1 MRIISNRFMQFALI
15 LVVALASACNS
26 PTSPGV
32 NPEIVNAPDTFA
44 YQVSSIQNFS
54 GTATY
59 QWQNSGTTANVNLS
73 AVQAAGG
80 ALLVVMDANGTEVFS
95 RSIAENG
102 TFMTSPGVAGQWTIR
117 VVYESFSGTVNF
129 RAEKAT

>member
-1 MRIISNRFMQFALI
+1 MMMAIA
-15 LVVALASACNS
+15 VVAACKTT

-32 NPEIVNAPDTFA
+32 EPEIVNTPDAFA

-59 QWQNSGTTANVNLS
+59 QWENSGTTANINLS
-73 AVQAAGG
+73 AAQLAGG

-95 RSIAENG
+95 RSISENG
-102 TFMTSPGVAGQWTIR
+102 TFATSAGAAGQWSIR
-117 VVYESFSGTVNF
+117 VVYEGFSGTVNF
-129 RAEKAT
+129 RAERTT